1 VRLPSPLWSKSPLL
15 LLRYPAL
22 FGALAGGFFLLALA
36 IASNPF
42 FVSAAGSSALVT
54 KIDDATEFGAGA
66 TLSTT
71 AALYETREPRDDPR
85 LSYPP
90 RDRVLR
96 RELAGTPHLAEP
108 VFTMMSPAVAAGA
121 SRTAEDPVE
130 VRFLSRTDALEHVR
144 KLDQA
149 SEEGV
154 WMPATTAA
162 ELGLQAGDTFAVGLG
177 TAARTIRVP
186 IAGTYRALRL
196 EPLTPYWRSLAAEI
210 RARPP
215 DYLLPPSLLITD
227 TDTVTALIR
236 RLDLRT
242 ATYRWEYPLAERD
255 LTATE
260 ATSLTADLKTIEN
273 RLNTPG
279 SALNNAFE
287 CAGLCSFFGETYE
300 FSTLLPLAVAAAE
313 DTTAAVGAPVDLLA
327 NASSLV
333 GFALIAAAG
342 AFVVARRRQEMQL
355 LRARGLGSGVAAV
368 RMFVEAFLPAVL
380 GSAAGVAAAYAIVS
394 GVGPPGRVE
403 DDQIVSAFVAVAAR
417 VPIAL
422 VLLALVAAL
431 AARPSRSDAALR
443 SRFARLPWEVPVL
456 IVAALLFARLL
467 DAGAV
472 SGDEEG
478 AQGPTTYLL
487 LFPLVFTAGAAGL
500 GARLFGR
507 LAVVWRDR
515 VTRGSSKVDYLAAH
529 RLAGNGRL
537 VGALIT
543 ACAVAFGTFLYA
555 ETIVSSYR
563 STMEARSLLSVGSD
577 VRGTISFDRQTPQG
591 FPYPITKV
599 SSLTDEARIS
609 TNSSVDFVAVE
620 SRSFARAAFWDDRYA
635 SRPLSTLMDSLR
647 EPGREVP
654 VLLIGPVDFESD
666 VVEVRGVS
674 IPVRAVGEARAF
686 PSAARSRPIL
696 VVDSERLEEFVSAE
710 GEPNPFEGPSAVTE
724 LWVKGEA
731 RAASRAL
738 EASPARP
745 FPLLTAEE
753 VRDTPAITAFT
764 RAFTLLE
771 ALGLAAALLVL
782 VVLVLYLQARQ
793 RARIVSHRLSLR
805 MGLTRARHI
814 LALWMELAV
823 LLVVASLLAAGL
835 ALVAARL
842 VLTQVEPLASLTPVP
857 LFEIPVAM
865 IAATVLTSIAVAAVA
880 ALLLDRASRRAQLA
894 EVLRRAD

>member
-1 VRLPSPLWSKSPLL
+1 
-15 LLRYPAL
+15 LRYPAL

-36 IASNPF
+36 SASNPF
-42 FVSAAGSSALVT
+42 FVSAAGSSALVSE
-54 KIDDATEFGAGA
+54 IDDATEFGAGA

-71 AALYETREPRDDPR
+71 AALYETRGPRDDPH

-96 RELAGTPHLAEP
+96 RELAGAPHLAQP
-108 VFTMMSPAVAAGA
+108 VFTMMSPTVAAAA

-130 VRFLSRTDALEHVR
+130 VRFLARTDAVGHIR

-149 SEEGV
+149 SDEGV
-154 WMPATTAA
+154 WMPDTTAA
-162 ELGLQAGDTFAVGLG
+162 ELGLEAGDTFAVGLG
-177 TAARTIRVP
+177 TATRTTRVP

-196 EPLTPYWRSLAAEI
+196 VAPTPYWRSLTAEI

-215 DYLLPPSLLITD
+215 DYLVPPSLLITD

-242 ATYRWEYPLAERD
+242 ATYRWEFPLAERD
-255 LTATE
+255 LTVAE
-260 ATSLTADLKTIEN
+260 ATSLTVDLKRVEN

-287 CAGLCSFFGETYE
+287 CPGLCSFFGETYE
-300 FSTLLPLAVAAAE
+300 FSSLLPLAVAAAE
-313 DTTAAVGAPVDLLA
+313 DTTAAVGTPVDLLA

-355 LRARGLGSGVAAV
+355 LRARGLGSGVAGV
-368 RMFVEAFLPAVL
+368 RMLVEALLPAVL
-380 GSAAGVAAAYAIVS
+380 GSLAGVAAAYLIVA
-394 GVGPPGRVE
+394 GVGPPGRME
-403 DDQIVSAFVAVAAR
+403 ASQIVSASVAVGAR

-431 AARPSRSDAALR
+431 ASRSSRSEVVPR
-443 SRFARLPWEVPVL
+443 SRFARVPWEAPVL

-472 SGDEEG
+472 SGVEEE
-478 AQGPTTYLL
+478 AEGPTTYLL

-500 GARLFGR
+500 GARLVGR
-507 LAVVWRDR
+507 LAVAWRNR
-515 VTRGSSKVDYLAAH
+515 VTRGSSKVGYLAAH

-537 VGALIT
+537 VGALVT

-563 STMEARSLLSVGSD
+563 ATVEARSLLSVGSD
-577 VRGTISFDRQTPQG
+577 VNGTISFDRPTPDP
-591 FPYPITKV
+591 FPFPITKV

-609 TNSSVDFVAVE
+609 SGRSVDFVAVE
-620 SRSFARAAFWDDRYA
+620 SQSFARAAFWDDRYA
-635 SRPLSTLMDSLR
+635 SRSLSSLMDSLR
-647 EPGREVP
+647 ETGREVP
-654 VLLIGPVDFESD
+654 VLLVGPVDFDSD

-674 IPVRAVGEARAF
+674 IPVRAIAEARAF
-686 PSAARSRPIL
+686 PGAARSRLAL
-696 VVDSERLEEFVSAE
+696 VADNDRVAQFLTAE
-710 GEPNPFEGPSAVTE
+710 SEPNPFDGPSAFTE
-724 LWVKGEA
+724 LWVKGDP

-738 EASPARP
+738 ESSSARP

-753 VRDTPAITAFT
+753 VRDTPAVTAFT
-764 RAFTLLE
+764 RAFALLE
-771 ALGLAAALLVL
+771 ALGLAAGVLVL
-782 VVLVLYLQARQ
+782 VVVVLYLQARQ

-805 MGLTRARHI
+805 MGLTRARHV
-814 LALWMELAV
+814 ASLWVELAV
-823 LLVVASLLAAGL
+823 MLVVASVLAAVF

-857 LFEIPVAM
+857 LFESPVAL
-865 IAATVLTSIAVAAVA
+865 IAATIFASIAVAAVA